1 MCLESR
7 RRGSLSSAFFY
18 GKGLRMAVEI
28 KSVAKG
34 SPVDGLDVWA
44 GDVLVSVNGHEIAD
58 VLDYMYYS
66 AEISTELLIE
76 RGEGRH
82 TVSVTKSE
90 YDDLGLEFETFL
102 MDKKQSCCN
111 KCIFC
116 FIDQMPPN
124 MRETLYFKDDDARLS
139 FLQGNYVTLTN
150 LSQKDIDRI
159 IQMKLSINISVH
171 TTNPE
176 LRCKM
181 MNNRFAGEK
190 LDYLRQFAEAGISMN
205 CQIVLCPGINDG
217 AELERTLTDLGGFM
231 PNIQSI
237 AVVPVGLT
245 KFREGLYPLKLFNK
259 EGAGKALDLIESF
272 QKRFLKKYGTR
283 LVFPADEFYITAER
297 PLPPGEAYEE
307 YSQYENGVGMLRSL
321 IDEFENACGTAE
333 DGAVKPCS
341 TSIATGELAYKY
353 ICGLVENAAK
363 KWHTIDCRVY
373 KIRNDF
379 FGETITVT
387 GLITGRDLIAQL
399 RGKPLGDT
407 LLLSANMVRRDD
419 LVFLDDITVA
429 DVERELGVSVRIVEN
444 DGFEL
449 FDAISGN

>member
-1 MCLESR
+1 
-7 RRGSLSSAFFY
+7 
-18 GKGLRMAVEI
+18 MAVEI
-28 KSVAKG
+28 KSVVKN
-34 SPVDGLDVWA
+34 SPAYGKDIAA
-44 GDVLVSVNGHEIAD
+44 GDMLVSVNGHGISD

-66 AEISTELLIE
+66 AEIDTELLLE
-76 RGEGRH
+76 RRGERH
-82 TVSVTKSE
+82 IVNIQKSE

-102 MDKKQSCCN
+102 MDSKQSCQN

-159 IQMKLSINISVH
+159 IQMRLSINISVH

-176 LRCKM
+176 LRCMM

-190 LDYLRQFAEAGISMN
+190 LDYIRQFAEAGISMN
-205 CQIVLCPGINDG
+205 CQIVLCPDINDG
-217 AELERTLTDLGGFM
+217 AELVRTLTDLGNLM

-245 KFREGLYPLKLFNK
+245 KFRQGLYPLKIFDRD
-259 EGAGKALDLIESF
+259 GASKTIDIIESF
-272 QKRFLKKYGTR
+272 QKNFLDKYGTR
-283 LVFPADEFYITAER
+283 LVYPSDEFYITAGLE
-297 PLPPGEAYEE
+297 LPNGDFYED
-307 YSQYENGVGMLRSL
+307 YPQYENGVGMIRSL
-321 IDEFENACGTAE
+321 MDEFDRAFETAE
-333 DGAVKPCS
+333 DDDIKPCS
-341 TSIATGELAYKY
+341 TSIVTGELAYKY
-353 ICGLVENAAK
+353 ICELVEKAQK
-363 KWHTIDCRVY
+363 KWHNIKCNVY

-387 GLITGRDLIAQL
+387 GLITGQDLIAQL
-399 RGKPLGDT
+399 RGKPLGDA
-407 LLLSANMVRRDD
+407 LLISSNMIRKDGG
-419 LVFLDDITVA
+419 LFLDDYTIS
-429 DVERELGVSVRIVEN
+429 DVEKALDIKIRIVEN

-449 FDAISGN
+449 FDAITGN

>member
-1 MCLESR
+1 
-7 RRGSLSSAFFY
+7 
-18 GKGLRMAVEI
+18 MAVKI
-28 KSVAKG
+28 KSIVQG
-34 SPVDGLDVWA
+34 SPVYKKDVKS
-44 GDVLVSVNGHEIAD
+44 GDTLIAVNGHEIAD

-66 AEISTELLIE
+66 AEINTELLIE
-76 RGEGRH
+76 RNGKRH
-82 TVSVTKSE
+82 TILIKKSE

-102 MDKKQSCCN
+102 MDSKQSCCN

-150 LSQKDIDRI
+150 LNQKDIDRI
-159 IQMKLSINISVH
+159 IKMKLSINVSVH

-217 AELERTLTDLGGFM
+217 NELERTLTDLGKLM

-245 KFREGLYPLKLFNK
+245 KFRDGLYPLTLFDK
-259 EGAGKALDLIESF
+259 ESAGKALDLIEGF
-272 QKRFLKKYGTR
+272 RRDFLEKYGTR

-297 PLPPGEAYEE
+297 PLPSGEEYED
-307 YSQYENGVGMLRSL
+307 YSQYENGVGMIRSL
-321 IDEFENACGTAE
+321 IDEFDSAFKMADDDEI
-333 DGAVKPCS
+333 KSCS
-341 TSIATGELAYKY
+341 TSIATGELSYKY
-353 ICGLVENAAK
+353 ICELIEKTEK
-363 KWHTIDCRVY
+363 KWHNINCRVY

-387 GLITGRDLIAQL
+387 GLITGQDLIAQL
-399 RGKPLGDT
+399 KDKPLGDT
-407 LLLSANMVRRDD
+407 LLISSNMIKKDSN
-419 LVFLDDITVA
+419 LFLDDYTIS
-429 DVERELGVSVRIVEN
+429 DVEKALNIKIQMVNN

-449 FDAISGN
+449 FNAITGN

>member
-1 MCLESR
+1 
-7 RRGSLSSAFFY
+7 
-18 GKGLRMAVEI
+18 MAVEI
-28 KSVAKG
+28 KSVIKN
-34 SPVDGLDVWA
+34 SPVSKSDIKS
-44 GDVLVSVNGHEIAD
+44 GDILVSVNGHEIAD

-66 AEISTELLIE
+66 AEIHTKLVIE
-76 RGEGRH
+76 RNGTQH
-82 TVSVTKSE
+82 SFSVTKSE

-150 LSQKDIDRI
+150 LNQKDIDRI
-159 IQMKLSINISVH
+159 IQMKLSINVSVH

-176 LRCKM
+176 LRCMM

-217 AELERTLTDLGGFM
+217 KELERTLTDLGSLM
-231 PNIQSI
+231 PNIQSV

-245 KFREGLYPLKLFNK
+245 KYREGLYPLSLFDK
-259 EGAGKALDLIESF
+259 QGAIETLDLIEKF
-272 QKRFLKKYGTR
+272 QNKFFQEYGTR
-283 LVFPADEFYITAER
+283 LVFAADEFYITAER
-297 PLPPGEAYEE
+297 ELPTEEE
-307 YSQYENGVGMLRSL
+307 YEDYCQYENGVGMMRSL
-321 IDEFENACGTAE
+321 INEFDSAFDNAE
-333 DGAVKPCS
+333 DDEIKECH
-341 TSIATGELAYKY
+341 TSIATGALAYKY
-353 ICGLVENAAK
+353 ISKLIEK
-363 KWHTIDCRVY
+363 TEEKWHNISCRVY

-387 GLITGRDLIAQL
+387 GLITGQDLIAQL
-399 RGKPLGDT
+399 KNQPLGDV
-407 LLLSANMVRRDD
+407 LLLTSNMIKRDSD
-419 LVFLDDITVA
+419 LFLDDCTISE
-429 DVERELGVSVRIVEN
+429 VEKALNVKIKIIDN
-444 DGFEL
+444 DGFSL
-449 FDAISGN
+449 FDAITGN

>member
-1 MCLESR
+1 
-7 RRGSLSSAFFY
+7 
-18 GKGLRMAVEI
+18 MAVEI
-28 KSVAKG
+28 KSVVKG
-34 SPVDGLDVWA
+34 APVSGLNVRT
-44 GDVLVSVNGHEIAD
+44 GDILISVNGHKISD

-66 AEISTELLIE
+66 AEIKTELLIE
-76 RGEGRH
+76 RGESRH
-82 TVSVTKSE
+82 TVLVTKSE

-190 LDYLRQFAEAGISMN
+190 LDYLRQFAKAGISMN
-205 CQIVLCPGINDG
+205 CQIVLCPDINDG
-217 AELERTLTDLGGFM
+217 AELERTLIDLGNLM
-231 PNIQSI
+231 PNIQSV

-245 KFREGLYPLKLFNK
+245 KFRDGLYPLTLFDK
-259 EGAGKALDLIESF
+259 DGAAKALDLIEKF
-272 QKRFLKKYGTR
+272 QREFLEKYDTR

-297 PLPPGEAYEE
+297 PLPPAEAYEE

-321 IDEFENACGTAE
+321 IDEFEHACEMAE
-333 DGAVKPCS
+333 DEDVKPCS

-353 ICGLVENAAK
+353 ICGLVENAEK
-363 KWHTIDCRVY
+363 KWHTINCMVY

-387 GLITGRDLIAQL
+387 GLITGQDLIAQL
-399 RGKPLGDT
+399 KGKPLGDT
-407 LLLSANMVRRDD
+407 LLLSASMVRKDD

-429 DVERELGVSVRIVEN
+429 DVERELGVSVKIVEN